1 MLRVGVRAALGGT
14 PARSTERAAVGGWR
28 PVSRQRDGAGCRR
41 LHGRHAARARCVRW
55 WRRRWEVGTTGRAYA
70 VGEVLPVS
78 TRPRR
83 AESSVGLRNRS
94 NIAVPGAV
102 EAPRVNDGAWL
113 VRLHRRR
120 KISSRSAKAGLQ
132 RHCARAA
139 GGAWTDGFAPGRG
152 EEPRAA
158 CWSPGHRAAK
168 GVAVACSLC
177 RVGAGRLGDRLTRMW
192 TQSGLWP
199 GSASVSCRKRRGCAC
214 RRPRQGAS
222 VLLGKALDLSD
233 RTAGRMWQAD
243 GLTPTSPGRS

>member
-1 MLRVGVRAALGGT
+1 MSVVSPQRASRLTLRGRMRGACCGSEFA
-14 PARSTERAAVGGWR
+14 PRSAGRRHVATERAAVGGWR
-28 PVSRQRDGAGCRR
+28 PVSRQCDGAGCRR

-55 WRRRWEVGTTGRAYA
+55 WRWGWEVGATGRTYPM
-70 VGEVLPVS
+70 GEVLPVS

-83 AESSVGLRNRS
+83 AKSSVGLRNTRH
-94 NIAVPGAV
+94 IAVPGAV

-120 KISSRSAKAGLQ
+120 KFSRRSAKAGFQ

-158 CWSPGHRAAK
+158 CWSLGHRAAK

-177 RVGAGRLGDRLTRMW
+177 RVGAGRLGD
-192 TQSGLWP
+192 
-199 GSASVSCRKRRGCAC
+199 
-214 RRPRQGAS
+214 
-222 VLLGKALDLSD
+222 
-233 RTAGRMWQAD
+233 
-243 GLTPTSPGRS
+243 SPGCGRKAVYGPEVQAHRGENVAVAPVAGHVMEPAFFWARRWI